1 MKQLKDL
8 AKQQKRS
15 TYSLSFT
22 AFVIGCMTVLQAL
35 LIVSIVTNI
44 FLEEKPFSAV
54 ILQLAALLA
63 VFSVRGLCSYIHGKT
78 GIEMA
83 SQVKKQ
89 FRQALITQYSNNPV
103 QASIKGQSGQKVT
116 LVTDVVDEIDPYF
129 SKYYPQRIL
138 SSIVSIILLAAVF
151 WQNWV
156 SAVIMLVTAPL
167 IPVFMIIIGKKT
179 EKKALQHVEKLTVLA
194 GKFLDSLQGL
204 VTLKLFGKVKE
215 EAALIKKSSID
226 YRTATMDVL
235 KFAFLSSL
243 VLELISMLGTAL
255 IALEVGLRLVIY
267 QNISFF
273 PAFFVLAIAPEFY
286 KTLKDVGSAFHAG
299 KGSMAAAEKIIDEL
313 EESSEIIQW
322 GREPLS
328 HSAGPPSI
336 VLNNLSFTYGED
348 HFSLHGITAEFE
360 SYSQIA
366 IVGPSGAGKTSL
378 LHLLAGIYKPA
389 TGEVLVNE
397 KPLFTYDEREWFDK
411 LIYISQDPYIF
422 SGTIK
427 DNILIACPGKKI
439 SENEFSTVL
448 ENAGLT
454 DLIQQLDNGIHT
466 SIGEAGRGLS
476 GGEKQRIALARAFLK
491 RPSIILFDEP
501 TVGLD
506 LYTESILQKSI
517 AELAQTATIITVA
530 HRLHTI
536 KQADCILYLEKGT
549 LVGKGTHKEL
559 LEQTKDYLTMV
570 EENQGGAAG

>member
-15 TYSLSFT
+15 TYSLSLT
-22 AFVIGCMTVLQAL
+22 AFVIGVMTVAQAL
-35 LIVSIVTNI
+35 LIVSIVTDI

-54 ILQLAALLA
+54 ILPLAALLA
-63 VFSVRGLCSYIHGKT
+63 VFSVRGLCSYIHGKI
-78 GIEMA
+78 GIGMA
-83 SQVKKQ
+83 SQVKHQ
-89 FRQALITQYSNNPV
+89 FRTSLITKYTNNPI
-103 QASIKGQSGQKVT
+103 QTSIKGQSGKRVT
-116 LVTDVVDEIDPYF
+116 LVTDVVDEIEPYY

-138 SSIVSIILLAAVF
+138 SPIVSLILLAAVF

-156 SAVIMLVTAPL
+156 SGVIMVVTAPL

-179 EKKALQHVEKLTVLA
+179 EKKAIQHVEKLTVLA

-204 VTLKLFGKVKE
+204 ITLKLFGKVSA
-215 EAALIKKSSID
+215 EAASIKKSSID

-273 PAFFVLAIAPEFY
+273 AAFFVLAISPEFY
-286 KTLKDVGSAFHAG
+286 KTLKDVGSAFHTG
-299 KGSMAAAEKIIDEL
+299 KGSMAAAEKIVEEL
-313 EESSEIIQW
+313 EGSDQTIKW
-322 GREPLS
+322 GNDRLS
-328 HSAGPPSI
+328 QTAGPPSI
-336 VLNNLSFTYGED
+336 KLNNLSFTYGEE
-348 HFSLHGITAEFE
+348 HFSLHGINAAFE
-360 SYSQIA
+360 PYSQIA
-366 IVGPSGAGKTSL
+366 IVGPSGSGKTSL
-378 LHLLAGIYKPA
+378 LHLIAGMYPTS
-389 TGEVLVNE
+389 TGEVLVNNQ
-397 KPLFTYDEREWFDK
+397 PLFTYDEGDWYDK

-439 SENEFSTVL
+439 SEDELATVI
-448 ENAGLT
+448 EKAGLT
-454 DLIQQLDNGIHT
+454 ELIQQLEDGVST

-506 LYTESILQKSI
+506 LYTESILHKSI
-517 AELAQTATIITVA
+517 KELAQHATIITVA

-536 KQADCILYLEKGT
+536 KQADCILYMEKGT

-559 LEQTKDYLTMV
+559 LENTKDYLTMV
-570 EENQGGAAG
+570 EEQQGGAAG